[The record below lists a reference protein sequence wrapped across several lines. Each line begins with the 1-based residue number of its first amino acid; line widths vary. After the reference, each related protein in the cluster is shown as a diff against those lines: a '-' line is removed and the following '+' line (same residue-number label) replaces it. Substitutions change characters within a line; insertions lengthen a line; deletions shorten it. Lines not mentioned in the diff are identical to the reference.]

1 MRWLKTL
8 GLFCLVVL
16 SVLIGVMLFLHNAT
30 MVSVDLIWFAT
41 PEAAL
46 AVWLMVFFA
55 LGLTLG
61 VSISLVA
68 YLWIRGRTW
77 GLRRKVKRLEASQR
91 TTPGTEVQA

>member
-8 GLFCLVVL
+8 SLVLLVIL
-16 SVLIGVMLFLHNAT
+16 TVMIGIVMFLHNSA
-30 MVSVDLIWFAT
+30 MVSVDLIWFST

-77 GLRRKVKRLEASQR
+77 GLRRKVRRLEADR
-91 TTPGTEVQA
+91 TVTVTPGNAA